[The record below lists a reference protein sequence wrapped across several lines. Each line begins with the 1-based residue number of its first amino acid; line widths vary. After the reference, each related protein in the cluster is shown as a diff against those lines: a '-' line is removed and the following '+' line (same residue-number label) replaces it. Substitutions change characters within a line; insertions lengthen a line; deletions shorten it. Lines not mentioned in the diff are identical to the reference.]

1 MVLTSFL
8 PSLLLTLLFKGHLEG
23 LGLDASIACL
33 EQGYIHNY
41 LHLVFTAY

>member
-8 PSLLLTLLFKGHLEG
+8 PSFLLTLLFKGHLEG
-23 LGLDASIACL
+23 LGLDAGIACL
-33 EQGYIHNY
+33 EPGYIHNY